1 MKEFFDGMA
10 TVVMLVISAWVLKL
24 MLEERSGHKKA
35 GGCGCEGKPKTKAV
49 TGLGNVPP
57 SCGLGPK
64 KTIGAMT

>member
-24 MLEERSGHKKA
+24 MLEDRGKKM
-35 GGCGCEGKPKTKAV
+35 GGCGCEGKKSSIKVGP
-49 TGLGNVPP
+49 TGVATSPP

-64 KTIGAMT
+64 KMIGAMT